1 MKKLVIKDLHYQYCG
16 PIDIQINSGECVA
29 VSGASGSGKS
39 LLLRA
44 IADLDE
50 HTGDVSLDDV
60 SMNDVDAPE
69 WRQKVA
75 LLPAESQWWFDTLGE
90 HFSKID
96 DQLIK
101 KLGFPENVM
110 SWSVSR
116 LSSGE
121 KQRLALLRLLL
132 NKPDVLLL
140 DEPTA
145 NLDKNN
151 TLLFEKVVEDYIK
164 QHSACVVWVS
174 HDAHQLERVSSMQYK
189 IENGQLHRH

>member
-1 MKKLVIKDLHYQYCG
+1 MKKLVINDLHYQHCG
-16 PIDIQINSGECVA
+16 PIDIEINSGECVA

-44 IADLDE
+44 LADLDE
-50 HTGDVSLDDV
+50 HKGDISLDDV
-60 SMNDVDAPE
+60 LMNDLPAPE

-90 HFSKID
+90 HFAETD
-96 DQLIK
+96 HQLIK
-101 KLGFPENVM
+101 QFGFPENVM
-110 SWSVSR
+110 DWSVSR

-132 NKPDVLLL
+132 NKPSVLLL

-145 NLDKNN
+145 NLDKHN
-151 TLLFEKVVEDYIK
+151 TLLFEKIIEDYMQ
-164 QHSACVVWVS
+164 QHSACVIWVS
-174 HDAHQLERVSSMQYK
+174 HDTHQLERVSSMQYK
-189 IENGQLHRH
+189 IENGRLHRQ